1 MFRIASAFYLST
13 NISKDKMDKDAN
25 KNTEDNGTVTS
36 LDDIKKARDVL
47 YSSPDIVKTP
57 LLCHVQ
63 NWFPSLPQDMD
74 LYLKMENA
82 QTTGR
87 IWI

>member
-1 MFRIASAFYLST
+1 
-13 NISKDKMDKDAN
+13 MDKKK
-25 KNTEDNGTVTS
+25 KNTGDEGTITT
-36 LDDIKKARDVL
+36 LDDIRKAREVL

-63 NWFPSLPQDMD
+63 NWFPSLPQSMD

-82 QTTGR
+82 QTTGIAKPR
-87 IWI
+87 GYNSSFRARLNWA